1 MPKISSN
8 MTTKRAKYKAYF
20 SRKGRLKTEAEKY
33 SSILNENPFTSI
45 AFTSPEIMNIVE
57 MRILKIVFIDNF

>member
-1 MPKISSN
+1 MI
-8 MTTKRAKYKAYF
+8 TKRAKYKAYF